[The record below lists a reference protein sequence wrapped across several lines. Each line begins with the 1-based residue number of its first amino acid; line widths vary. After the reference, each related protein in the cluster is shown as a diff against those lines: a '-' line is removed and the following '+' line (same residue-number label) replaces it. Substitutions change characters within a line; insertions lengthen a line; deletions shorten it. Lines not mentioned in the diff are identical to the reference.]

1 MSPKATR
8 VLALLILPLT
18 LLTSCGRGPTVGT
31 PAIVS
36 TEGSAVVT
44 ATPESTEESPGL
56 ATAAGGT
63 TVVNGL
69 GRTVTLAASPQRI
82 VSLAP
87 SNTEILFAIG
97 AGPQVVGRDA
107 FSDYP
112 EEVVTLTNIG
122 GPWGEL
128 NTETLVALRPDLVLA
143 AGINTPEQVQVLEDL
158 GLRVYYLA
166 NPLDFEGLYKNLRL
180 VGELT
185 GHAADAERLVADLR
199 ARVDAVKSTVGGAD
213 RPTVYYEVDATDPNA
228 PWTTGAG
235 TFQQVLIETAGG
247 KNIFAD
253 LEGWVQVGLEEI
265 IARDPEIMIFAAGP
279 RVPTTLESVAERSGW
294 EGITAVSSGKVYGID
309 TNWTDRA
316 GPRLVDALEAMAT
329 LLHPD
334 EVP

>member
-18 LLTSCGRGPTVGT
+18 LLISCGRGPTVGT
-31 PAIVS
+31 LAIES
-36 TEGSAVVT
+36 TEVSAVVT
-44 ATPESTEESPGL
+44 ATPESARETRTS
-56 ATAAGGT
+56 AGEMT
-63 TVVNGL
+63 LVDGL
-69 GRTVTLAASPQRI
+69 GRTVTLAGSAQRI

-97 AGPQVVGRDA
+97 AGRQVVGRDD

-112 EEVVTLTNIG
+112 EEAAALTSIG

-128 NTETLVALRPDLVLA
+128 NAESLVALQPDLVLA
-143 AGINTPEQVQVLEDL
+143 AGINTPEQVQAIQDL
-158 GLRVYYLA
+158 GLTVYYLA
-166 NPLDFEGLYKNLRL
+166 NPLDFEGLYENLLL

-185 GHAADAERLVADLR
+185 GHAADAEALVADLR
-199 ARVDAVKSTVGGAD
+199 ARVDAVKSMVGEAD
-213 RPTVYYEVDATDPNA
+213 RPTVYYEVDGTDPNA

-247 KNIFAD
+247 ENIFAD
-253 LEGWVQVGLEEI
+253 LEGWVQVSLEEI
-265 IARDPEIMIFAAGP
+265 VAREPEIMIFGAGP
-279 RVPTTLESVAERSGW
+279 WVPTTPESVAGRSGW
-294 EGITAVSSGKVYGID
+294 EGITAVSSGEVHGID
-309 TNWTDRA
+309 TNWTDRT

-334 EVP
+334 GIP

>member
-1 MSPKATR
+1 MSPKARR

-31 PAIVS
+31 PAMEVS
-36 TEGSAVVT
+36 AAVK
-44 ATPESTEESPGL
+44 ATPESARETP
-56 ATAAGGT
+56 TPAGEM
-63 TVVNGL
+63 TVVDGL
-69 GRTVTLAASPQRI
+69 GRTVTLASSPQRI

-97 AGPQVVGRDA
+97 AGLQVVGRDD

-112 EEVVTLTNIG
+112 EEAAALTSIG
-122 GPWGEL
+122 GPWGEF
-128 NTETLVALRPDLVLA
+128 NTETLVALRPELVLA
-143 AGINTPEQVQVLEDL
+143 AGINTPEQVHVVEDL
-158 GLRVYYLA
+158 GTRVYYLA
-166 NPLDFEGLYKNLRL
+166 NPADFDGLFQNLRL

-185 GHAADAERLVADLR
+185 GHAADAEALVADLR
-199 ARVDAVKSTVGGAD
+199 ARVEAVKSTVGGPD

-265 IARDPEIMIFAAGP
+265 VVRDPEIMIFGAGP
-279 RVPTTLESVAERSGW
+279 SVPTTAESVAERSGW
-294 EGITAVSSGKVYGID
+294 EGITAVSGGKVYGID

-334 EVP
+334 GVP